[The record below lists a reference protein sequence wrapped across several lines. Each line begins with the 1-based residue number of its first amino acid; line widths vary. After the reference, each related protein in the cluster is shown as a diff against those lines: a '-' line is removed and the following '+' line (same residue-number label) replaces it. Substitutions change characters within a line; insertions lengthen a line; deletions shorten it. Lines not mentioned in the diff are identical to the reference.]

1 MDDLGYTQD
10 DYCAVEWDFDKCRKW
25 CALVNNSQKLTDEGN
40 IQTIVEEVSVTYSY
54 IHIVGWRK
62 IRPQLEDLI
71 LLYREEKHE
80 TARKH
85 CFFSRLRAICE
96 FALSVL
102 HEFKLLWSRTE
113 LMQHPGVL
121 NILNADGLET
131 TISEGDLEIIKGIVL
146 ENGSMRKQEQIE
158 LCGAAMVTAFAEC
171 GLPLPG
177 AKAGESAED
186 KSSRQWPISASNIL
200 EHSCAFFERKDDK
213 IGFFDALGPIETFD
227 RIVSG
232 LQPGDPQNL
241 LDLYAPDTGTILAA
255 KNLAEGLNIAHLSLS
270 ELDLRGN
277 TFVCARCDDSHM
289 IMNWRELVRCI
300 YLEMH
305 YTNYTFVVGRAFP
318 RLESGFHVCKLQ
330 TCTGY
335 CELSC

>member
-10 DYCAVEWDFDKCRKW
+10 DYSAVEWDHDKCKKW

-40 IQTIVEEVSVTYSY
+40 IQSIVEGVSVTYSY
-54 IHIVGWRK
+54 IRIVGWMK

-71 LLYREEKHE
+71 LLYREEKHQ
-80 TARKH
+80 TARKR
-85 CFFSRLRAICE
+85 CFFSRLTAICE

-146 ENGSMRKQEQIE
+146 EHGSKRKQEQIE

-200 EHSCAFFERKDDK
+200 EHSCAFFEKK
-213 IGFFDALGPIETFD
+213 VHNIGTFALGAIETFD
-227 RIVSG
+227 RIASG

-241 LDLYAPDTGTILAA
+241 LDLYAPDTGTIVAA

-277 TFVCARCDDSHM
+277 TFVCARCDDSRT
-289 IMNWRELVRCI
+289 IMNWRKLVRCI

-305 YTNYTFVVGRAFP
+305 YANYTFVVGRAFP
-318 RLESGFHVCKLQ
+318 LSEFRVCKSQ
-330 TCTGY
+330 TY